1 MLAPFLSFLLV
12 IVFRMHE
19 VGFIP
24 LPIYIIVPIE
34 FFIYLF
40 KSDEDFEKTYIQNKK
55 GWL

>member
-1 MLAPFLSFLLV
+1 MLAPFLLV